1 MHIEYVKIG
10 EDGRVVIPS
19 SLRKEL
25 GIRPGDTLVIESD
38 GDSLLV
44 RGYERMLAEVQA
56 GFADVDPQGVLVS
69 EELLRDRRAE
79 ADWESGD

>member
-1 MHIEYVKIG
+1 
-10 EDGRVVIPS
+10 VVIPS

-44 RGYERMLAEVQA
+44 RTPERVLQEVQSA
-56 GFADVDPQGVLVS
+56 FASIAPPGVLVS
-69 EELLRDRRAE
+69 EELIRDRREEAE
-79 ADWESGD
+79 RESRD